1 MSSERGE
8 AVLYFDLHFKL
19 ANNPNDIIAFLNQ
32 FENAEIN
39 QSEFYGKVKFQT
51 IMDILNQNEH
61 LKGKEDAF
69 QKELDGMFAE
79 IKLEICRRL
88 RVLLAFEELAETPK
102 EDWQK
107 LKVFN
112 SILIDLKQQGL
123 FDMIKKLMNENN
135 INLGKRFSLE
145 EKYKPFT
152 PNLNGKIGQNHI
164 KSELKSDH
172 EDINSTFNIWLNPLE
187 YEKVFKSKKE
197 QKERV
202 EALNLPEDLI
212 FEKIIPKIID
222 GNSLNFNIKEGSKI
236 KYRNI
241 FNLKN
246 YYLNKVN
253 E

>member
-1 MSSERGE
+1 MSSENGE

-19 ANNPNDIIAFLNQ
+19 ANKPDQIIAFLNQ

-51 IMDILNQNEH
+51 IMDILNQNDQ
-61 LKGKEDAF
+61 LKGKEEAF
-69 QKELDGMFAE
+69 QKELDGMFGE

-88 RVLLAFEELAETPK
+88 RVLLAFEELAGVPK
-102 EDWQK
+102 ENWQK

-135 INLGKRFSLE
+135 INLGKRFSFE

-152 PNLNGKIGQNHI
+152 PNLNGKINQNHI
-164 KSELKSDH
+164 KSELRANHDG
-172 EDINSTFNIWLNPLE
+172 INSTYDIWLNPLE
-187 YEKVFKSKKE
+187 FERVFKNNKGGKE
-197 QKERV
+197 SI
-202 EALNLPEDLI
+202 AAPNLPDGLI
-212 FEKIIPKIID
+212 YEKIIPKIID

-241 FNLKN
+241 FNLDN
-246 YYLNKVN
+246 YYLNKN
-253 E
+253 

>member
-1 MSSERGE
+1 MSSEKGG

-19 ANNPNDIIAFLNQ
+19 ANKPNEIIAFLNQ

-51 IMDILNQNEH
+51 IMDILNQNKH

-69 QKELDGMFAE
+69 QQELDGMFSE

-88 RVLLAFEELAETPK
+88 RVLLAFEELTGRPK

-123 FDMIKKLMNENN
+123 FDMLKKLMNENN

-152 PNLNGKIGQNHI
+152 PNLNGKINQNHI

-172 EDINSTFNIWLNPLE
+172 NYVNTSYYVWLNPLE
-187 YEKVFKSKKE
+187 SEKVFKSKNDGKE
-197 QKERV
+197 II
-202 EALNLPEDLI
+202 EAQNLPEDLI
-212 FEKIIPKIID
+212 YEKIIPKIID
-222 GNSLNFNIKEGSKI
+222 GNSLNFNIKEGDKF
-236 KYRNI
+236 KYREI
-241 FNLKN
+241 FNLDN
-246 YYLNKVN
+246 YYLNKVIK
-253 E
+253 

>member
-1 MSSERGE
+1 MSSEKEE

-19 ANNPNDIIAFLNQ
+19 ANKPDEIIVFLNQ

-51 IMDILNQNEH
+51 IMDILNQNEQ
-61 LKGKEDAF
+61 LNGKEDAF
-69 QKELDGMFAE
+69 QKELDGMFGE

-88 RVLLAFEELAETPK
+88 RVLLAFEELTGTPK

-107 LKVFN
+107 LKVFS

-123 FDMIKKLMNENN
+123 FEMIKRLMNENN

-152 PNLNGKIGQNHI
+152 PNLNGKISQNHI

-172 EDINSTFNIWLNPLE
+172 ENIKCSFNIWLNPLE
-187 YEKVFKSKKE
+187 FEKVFKNKNEGK
-197 QKERV
+197 QKIEV
-202 EALNLPEDLI
+202 PELPEELI
-212 FEKIIPKIID
+212 YEKIIPKIID
-222 GNSLNFNIKEGSKI
+222 GNSLDFNIKEGSKI
-236 KYRNI
+236 KYREI
-241 FNLKN
+241 FNLEN
-246 YYLNKVN
+246 YYLNKVI

>member
-1 MSSERGE
+1 MSSVRGD

-51 IMDILNQNEH
+51 IMDILNQNKQ
-61 LKGKEDAF
+61 LAGKEEAF
-69 QKELDGMFAE
+69 QKELDGMFNE

-88 RVLLAFEELAETPK
+88 RVLLAFEKLTGTPK

-123 FDMIKKLMNENN
+123 FEMIKKLMNEND

-152 PNLNGKIGQNHI
+152 PNLNGKISPNHI
-164 KSELKSDH
+164 KTELRSDH
-172 EDINSTFNIWLNPLE
+172 EIINSAYDIWLNPLE
-187 YEKVFKSKKE
+187 FEKVFKSRNQGELKI
-197 QKERV
+197 
-202 EALNLPEDLI
+202 AAHDLPEELI
-212 FEKIIPKIID
+212 YEKIIPKIID
-222 GNSLNFNIKEGSKI
+222 GNSMNFNLKDDNKLIYNDIFNIK
-236 KYRNI
+236 
-241 FNLKN
+241 N
-246 YYLNKVN
+246 YSLNRKH
-253 E
+253 

>member
-1 MSSERGE
+1 MSSEKGA

-19 ANNPNDIIAFLNQ
+19 ANKPDEIIGFLNQ

-39 QSEFYGKVKFQT
+39 QSEFYGKVKFHT
-51 IMDILNQNEH
+51 ILDILNQNEQ
-61 LKGKEDAF
+61 LKGKENAF
-69 QKELDGMFAE
+69 QKELDGMFGE

-88 RVLLAFEELAETPK
+88 RVLLAFEELTGTPK

-123 FDMIKKLMNENN
+123 FEMIKRLMNENN

-152 PNLNGKIGQNHI
+152 PNLNGKTSQNHI
-164 KSELKSDH
+164 KSKLTSDH
-172 EDINSTFNIWLNPLE
+172 ENIKCSFDIWLNPLE
-187 YEKVFKSKKE
+187 FEKVFKNKNEGKH
-197 QKERV
+197 KI
-202 EALNLPEDLI
+202 EAPELPEELI
-212 FEKIIPKIID
+212 YEKIIPKIID
-222 GNSLNFNIKEGSKI
+222 GNSLNFNTMDHNKI
-236 KYRNI
+236 KYKEI

-246 YYLNKVN
+246 YFLNKEVK
-253 E
+253 

>member
-8 AVLYFDLHFKL
+8 AVLYFDFHFKL

-51 IMDILNQNEH
+51 ILDILNQNKQLE
-61 LKGKEDAF
+61 GKEDAF
-69 QKELDGMFAE
+69 QKELDGMFNE

-88 RVLLAFEELAETPK
+88 RLLLAFEELTGTPK

-112 SILIDLKQQGL
+112 SILIDLKQQDL
-123 FDMIKKLMNENN
+123 FEMIKKLMKEND
-135 INLGKRFSLE
+135 INLGKRFSME

-152 PNLNGKIGQNHI
+152 PNLNGKTSQNHI
-164 KSELKSDH
+164 KSELISEH
-172 EDINSTFNIWLNPLE
+172 ENINCAFDIWLNPLE
-187 YEKVFKSKKE
+187 FEKVFKNRNEGK
-197 QKERV
+197 QKI
-202 EALNLPEDLI
+202 EAEELPEELKY
-212 FEKIIPKIID
+212 EKIIPKIID
-222 GNSLNFNIKEGSKI
+222 RNSLNFNTRNDSKSE
-236 KYRNI
+236 YQEI

-246 YYLNKVN
+246 YHLKRVLQ
-253 E
+253 

>member
-1 MSSERGE
+1 MSSEKGE
-8 AVLYFDLHFKL
+8 AVLYFDFHFKL
-19 ANNPNDIIAFLNQ
+19 ANRPDEIIAFLNQ

-51 IMDILNQNEH
+51 IMDILNQNVQ

-69 QKELDGMFAE
+69 QKELDGMFDE

-88 RVLLAFEELAETPK
+88 RVLLAFEELTATPK

-135 INLGKRFSLE
+135 INLGKRFSFD

-152 PNLNGKIGQNHI
+152 PNLNGKINQNHI
-164 KSELKSDH
+164 KSELISYH
-172 EDINSTFNIWLNPLE
+172 RDINSVVNIWLNPLE
-187 YEKVFKSKKE
+187 FEKVFKSKNDE
-197 QKERV
+197 EEMV
-202 EALNLPEDLI
+202 AALNLPEDLI
-212 FEKIIPKIID
+212 YEKIIPKIID
-222 GNSLNFNIKEGSKI
+222 GNTLNFNLKEGSKF
-236 KYRNI
+236 KYREI
-241 FNLKN
+241 FNLEN
-246 YYLNKVN
+246 YFLNKVI